1 MAVSADIEGMFMQTG
16 IKDEDQNALRFLW
29 PTKNGVKQYQ
39 YTRLIFGAKCSPSIA
54 IFALHQT
61 AADYCVTKPNI
72 TQLLHRHCSLIQ
84 HDIRG

>member
-1 MAVSADIEGMFMQTG
+1 MQIG

-29 PTKNGVKQYQ
+29 ATKIGIKQYQ

-61 AADYCVTKPNI
+61 AADYCVIKPII
-72 TQLLHRHCSLIQ
+72 TSTASQKLLHGRLCSLVQ
-84 HDIRG
+84 HDT